1 MKIDIKIGSGLMN
14 LLTLGFVVLKLC
26 GKINWSWVWVLCPT
40 WGSMLVFLVVLVAAI
55 LWTK

>member
-14 LLTLGFVVLKLC
+14 LLTVIFVVLKIC
-26 GKINWSWVWVLCPT
+26 GKISWSWVWVLCPT